1 MNPICF
7 SILKNKKPAIKF
19 GSQSLIQNKLAIKVN
34 GLGVERVNDHIQKE
48 GEVSATDIT
57 HWCNFNPQKFV

>member
-7 SILKNKKPAIKF
+7 SILKNKDPAIKF
-19 GSQSLIQNKLAIKVN
+19 GSQSLAQHKLAIKVN
-34 GLGVERVNDHIQKE
+34 GLGVERVNEHIQKE

-57 HWCNFNPQKFV
+57 H